1 MEQEVTKTPN
11 VPVRPRRTLRRRR
24 ALLSLSVF
32 LLVVVSITWAIGG
45 LGGNVRTV
53 TPGRVYRSAQITGSG
68 IGTITACW
76 TGNGL
81 EQVIKANGI
90 KTVINLRGGNPR
102 DGWYREERD
111 ICARLGVDHIDIGMS
126 AIRAPHPTQLNRLLN
141 AFDNAR
147 YPILYHC
154 QGGADRSGLAG
165 TIYLNVYQGVLLD
178 EAERQQLTL
187 RYAHFKFTRT
197 RAMDDFFDRYRQTGQ
212 GMTLRDWIQKVYPA
226 LFAKMPAN
234 AIAGPPT
241 PEELLTDPHPLT
253 HSALYPESPLR
264 SAPGEGAARKAINGG

>member
-1 MEQEVTKTPN
+1 MEQEVSPKLNT
-11 VPVRPRRTLRRRR
+11 PVRPVRAVRRRR
-24 ALLSLSVF
+24 ALISLAVF
-32 LLVVVSITWAIGG
+32 LLIVVSITWAIGG

-53 TPGRVYRSAQITGSG
+53 VPGRVYRSAQITGNG
-68 IGTITACW
+68 IGALTACW

-90 KTVINLRGGNPR
+90 KTVINLRGGNPH

-154 QGGADRSGLAG
+154 QGGSDRSGLVG
-165 TIYLNVYQGVLLD
+165 TLYLNVYQNVPLD
-178 EAERQQLTL
+178 EAESRQLTL

-212 GMTLRDWIQKVYPA
+212 GMTLRDWIQKVYPS
-226 LFAKMPAN
+226 LFAQMPAN
-234 AIAGPPT
+234 VIAGPPT
-241 PEELLTDPHPLT
+241 PEELLTDPRPLT
-253 HSALYPESPLR
+253 RSALFPQSPLQ
-264 SAPGEGAARKAINGG
+264 SAPGEGAARKAIHGG